1 MFVLLAIVHSKL
13 NRIKHFPAKKRREI
27 FLEVFLE
34 NLKKKAKERTTFNLR
49 LDFVGRRKTGILKR
63 GFSQLEV

>member
-13 NRIKHFPAKKRREI
+13 NRIEHFPAKKRREI

-34 NLKKKAKERTTFNLR
+34 NLKKKTKERTTFNLM